1 MRPRAVSSSSSSSSS
16 GDEDEGDEDGMPVDG
31 VGAARGDG
39 FARRVAANVEFA
51 HGVVASGERGVKGG
65 VEIDLVSRE
74 RWVNACERMVE
85 TRG

>member
-1 MRPRAVSSSSSSSSS
+1 MIDKFELFSLTALVVTAGPTSAQAHA
-16 GDEDEGDEDGMPVDG
+16 VDG

-65 VEIDLVSRE
+65 VEIDLVSE
-74 RWVNACERMVE
+74 N
-85 TRG
+85 GG